1 MPAKKFISPEIK
13 KNTIEELSK
22 QLLKTNAE
30 LHKLQEEREIMFANI
45 SHDLRAPMTAIR
57 SALDLALS
65 EDKDEITKE
74 ELRSALE
81 LIDRRSKTLES
92 LVNDMYYLYR
102 VSNVS
107 EEYHFEN
114 IEVIPFLEEYYYDLL
129 ADTKYDGFEIKLDIE
144 DIPEDT
150 CIDIDPQKIVR
161 VLDNLFTNAV
171 KYSVKENA
179 DGTTKKN
186 QIKLKARC
194 NTEIFPNKL
203 VISVIDNGP
212 GIPEKDLPFVFMR
225 TYMVSE
231 ARTPETGKTGSGLGL
246 SIAKTIIEKHNG
258 SIECIS
264 EINKWTEFIIRLPM
278 CVK

>member
-1 MPAKKFISPEIK
+1 MPSKKFISPEIR

-22 QLLKTNAE
+22 QLLKANSE

-57 SALDLALS
+57 SALDLVLS
-65 EDKDEITKE
+65 EDKDDISRE
-74 ELRSALE
+74 ELISTLE

-92 LVNDMYYLYR
+92 LINDMYYLYR
-102 VSNVS
+102 VSSVT
-107 EEYHFEN
+107 EEYHFEK
-114 IEVIPFLEEYYYDLL
+114 IEVVPFLEEYYYDIL
-129 ADTKYDGFEIKLDIE
+129 ADTKYDSFEIKLDIE
-144 DIPEDT
+144 NIPEKT
-150 CIDIDPQKIVR
+150 CIEIDTQKIVR

-171 KYSVKENA
+171 KYSLKENE
-179 DGTTKKN
+179 DGIENKQ

-194 NTEIFPNKL
+194 NTETNELI
-203 VISVIDNGP
+203 ISVIDNGP
-212 GIPEKDLPFVFMR
+212 GIPEKNLPFVFMR
-225 TYMVSE
+225 TYMVSA
-231 ARTPETGKTGSGLGL
+231 ARTPENGKTGSGLGL